1 VTDGGNDGYLDSVE
15 SDRAKRLEER
25 VAELEL
31 KIEALA
37 SVYNPHQIW
46 SDQDAIAYMKT
57 RVW

>member
-1 VTDGGNDGYLDSVE
+1 MTDGGNDGYLDSVE